1 MTCQSTSVE
10 ITLDL
15 MMEKAQTQLRK
26 GKCWTY
32 RVKKK
37 KKFFTEAF
45 QVSIPLKK
53 NKNL

>member
-1 MTCQSTSVE
+1 M
-10 ITLDL
+10 LDL
-15 MMEKAQTQLRK
+15 QS
-26 GKCWTY
+26 
-32 RVKKK
+32 KKK